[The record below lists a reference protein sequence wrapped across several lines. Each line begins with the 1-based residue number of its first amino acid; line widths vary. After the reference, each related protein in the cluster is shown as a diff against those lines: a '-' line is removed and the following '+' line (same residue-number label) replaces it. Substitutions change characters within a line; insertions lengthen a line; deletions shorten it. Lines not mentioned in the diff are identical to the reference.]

1 MSDSSKVL
9 ALIVIVAVISTA
21 IGSMFTV
28 SERERAIRFRFGEI
42 IKHDYEPGW
51 HWKLPFIES
60 VRKFDRRILTL
71 DAEPEE
77 YLTSEKKNVIVD
89 SYVKWRIDDITRYFT
104 ATGGDAVNANSRLA
118 QIIKNG
124 LRDEIGKRT
133 IQDVISG
140 ERSQIMDLL
149 TVQANKQVKELG
161 IEVVDVRI
169 IRIEYAAA
177 ISTSVYQRMEAE
189 RQRVAKD
196 LRSRGAEAAEKIRAD
211 ADRQRTVI
219 LAEAYRDAERV
230 RGEGDAVAADIYAK
244 AFSRNPEFYSFYRSL
259 TAYKNS
265 LTDRSDVI
273 VLKPD
278 SEFFKYFS
286 SARGVRR

>member
-1 MSDSSKVL
+1 
-9 ALIVIVAVISTA
+9 
-21 IGSMFTV
+21 
-28 SERERAIRFRFGEI
+28 
-42 IKHDYEPGW
+42 
-51 HWKLPFIES
+51 

-104 ATGGDAVNANSRLA
+104 STGGDTVNANSRLA

-124 LRDEIGKRT
+124 LRDEFGKRT
-133 IQDVISG
+133 IQEVISG
-140 ERSQIMDLL
+140 ERAQIMDLL

-177 ISTSVYQRMEAE
+177 VSSSVYQRMEAE

-196 LRSRGAEAAEKIRAD
+196 LRSRGAEAAERIRAD

-219 LAEAYRDAERV
+219 LAEAYRDAERI

-244 AFSRNPEFYSFYRSL
+244 SFSRNPEFYSFYRSL
-259 TAYKNS
+259 TAYRNS
-265 LTDRSDVI
+265 LADRSDII

-286 SARGVRR
+286 SARGVRK

>member
-1 MSDSSKVL
+1 MSDSSKLL
-9 ALIVIVAVISTA
+9 AVILVIVAIATLS
-21 IGSMFTV
+21 GSIFTV
-28 SERERAIRFRFGEI
+28 SEKERAIRFRFGEI
-42 IKHDYEPGW
+42 IEHDYKPGW
-51 HWKLPFIES
+51 QWKVPFFES

-71 DAEPEE
+71 DSEPEE
-77 YLTSEKKNVIVD
+77 YLTSEKKNVLVD
-89 SYVKWRIDDITRYFT
+89 SYVKWRIDDLPRYFT
-104 ATGGDAVNANSRLA
+104 ATGGDTVNANARLS

-124 LRDEIGKRT
+124 LRDEFGKRT
-133 IQDVISG
+133 IQEVISG

-149 TVQANKQVKELG
+149 TVQANKQVRELG

-177 ISTSVYQRMEAE
+177 ISSSVYQRMEAE

-219 LAEAYRDAERV
+219 LAEAYRDAEQI
-230 RGEGDAVAADIYAK
+230 RGEGDAQAADIYAK

-259 TAYKNS
+259 TAYKTA
-265 LTDRSDVI
+265 LADRSDVI

-278 SEFFKYFS
+278 SEFFKYFG
-286 SARGVRR
+286 SARGNRR